1 MLSQGLIQF
10 KAHKNKWLCKAK
22 KKKWQRD
29 KRKQFCANAC
39 EYLRNKQVEVAKVF
53 ENTEDC
59 IEFGRR
65 V

>member
-1 MLSQGLIQF
+1 MVMQSQ
-10 KAHKNKWLCKAK
+10 
-22 KKKWQRD
+22 KKKWRRD

-59 IEFGRR
+59 IEFGRL